1 MKICKKCEESELKL
15 FNKKQLQMILFNIL
29 DLPTIKR
36 EPMTKARF
44 VVEGYNGFACDFL
57 VNKQKLRTLTI
68 DAYIF
73 LIVSIK
79 DAMNMHISSNELLSM
94 DVYKKIPRACKSN
107 HFNHVNAEPKQFYK
121 QLIEKSIFLKSFFKK
136 GN

>member
-29 DLPTIKR
+29 DLPTIKG
-36 EPMTKARF
+36 ESTS
-44 VVEGYNGFACDFL
+44 NGFSCDFL
-57 VNKQKLRTLTI
+57 LNKQKLRTLTI

-79 DAMNMHISSNELLSM
+79 DAMNMHISPNELLSM
-94 DVYKKIPRACKSN
+94 DVYKKMPRACKSN

-121 QLIEKSIFLKSFFKK
+121 QLIEKSILLKSFFKK

>member
-1 MKICKKCEESELKL
+1 
-15 FNKKQLQMILFNIL
+15 MILFNIL
-29 DLPTIKR
+29 SLPTIKG
-36 EPMTKARF
+36 ESMS
-44 VVEGYNGFACDFL
+44 NGFACDFL
-57 VNKQKLRTLTI
+57 LNKQKLEGLTVR
-68 DAYIF
+68 AYIF

-94 DVYKKIPRACKSN
+94 DIYKKIPRACKSN

>member
-15 FNKKQLQMILFNIL
+15 FNKKQLQIILFNIL
-29 DLPTIKR
+29 DLPTIKG
-36 EPMTKARF
+36 ESKS
-44 VVEGYNGFACDFL
+44 NGFACDFL
-57 VNKQKLRTLTI
+57 LNKQKLRTLTI
-68 DAYIF
+68 DAYIL

-136 GN
+136 GNLK